1 MAQSH
6 LNDKQLRTLHSA
18 VDRMVPADD
27 YPSGSQAGCVDFLLR
42 LIVLES
48 QVEFYKRGLDSIE
61 EAAMSIGQPFSEMPV
76 EDQDQVLYRLERRR
90 KTRSFIETL
99 ARQTVE
105 GYYSDPENGG
115 NLGCIASR

>member
-27 YPSGSQAGCVDFLLR
+27 YPSGSQAGCVD
-42 LIVLES
+42 
-48 QVEFYKRGLDSIE
+48 FYKRGLDSIE

-115 NLGCIASR
+115 NLGCIAWKMIGFEVRN